1 VDTGATNHMT
11 GYRGAFADL
20 DTRVRETVHFGD
32 DSTMEIEGRGKVE
45 FLCKNGERRVFEG
58 VYFIPKLMA
67 NIVSVGRLDED
78 GYQVLIGSG
87 KMAIREP
94 SGKLLAK
101 VKQTASRLSL
111 LTVTLS
117 ITMTRCMAA

>member
-1 VDTGATNHMT
+1 MT
-11 GYRGAFADL
+11 GYHGAFADL

-32 DSTMEIEGRGKVE
+32 DSAMEIEGCGKVE
-45 FLCKNGERRVFEG
+45 FLCKNGERHVFEG

-87 KMAIREP
+87 KLAIREP